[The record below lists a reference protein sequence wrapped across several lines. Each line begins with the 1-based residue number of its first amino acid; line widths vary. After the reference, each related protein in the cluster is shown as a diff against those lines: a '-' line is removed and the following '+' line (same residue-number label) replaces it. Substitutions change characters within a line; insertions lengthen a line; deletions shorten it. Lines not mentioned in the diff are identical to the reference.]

1 MSPRFR
7 LFLVIAFSGFI
18 GVLSF
23 QLVDIAA
30 LIAKLP
36 IPPGQAPQMSMAFVR
51 VLSIVQPGV
60 LVLAAAF
67 VGLIFAPKVGL
78 SAPAAQAFAERRA
91 ILPALRP
98 QLLPGVLGALIAGPA
113 IIATWLLWKPF
124 LTPAFVAKAEDFN
137 HVLPPVTRLLYGGI
151 TEEVLLRW
159 GFMSFLVWL
168 NWRLLQRGQGQPR
181 PACFVIGILLSAVIF
196 GAGHLPIAVAL
207 QGSATPAL
215 VSYVVFAN
223 SIFGVVAGYLYWK
236 KGLESA
242 VVAHALTHVV
252 FLAALALM

>member
-1 MSPRFR
+1 MSPRVR
-7 LFLVIAFSGFI
+7 LFLAIAGGGLV

-51 VLSIVQPGV
+51 ILSIVQPGL
-60 LVLAAAF
+60 LVVAAAF
-67 VGLIFAPKVGL
+67 VGLVFAPKVGL

-98 QLLPGVLGALIAGPA
+98 QLFPGLVGALIAGPA
-113 IIATWLLWKPF
+113 IIGSWLLWKPF

-137 HVLPPVTRLLYGGI
+137 HVLPPLTRLLYGGI

-159 GFMSFLVWL
+159 GLMSFLVWL
-168 NWRLLQRGQGQPR
+168 SWKLLQRGQGQPR
-181 PACFVIGILLSAVIF
+181 ATCFVIAIVFSAVIF

-207 QGSATPAL
+207 SGTPTPAL
-215 VSYVVFAN
+215 ISYVVFAN
-223 SIFGVVAGYLYWK
+223 SIFGVIAGYLYWK

-242 VVAHALTHVV
+242 IVAHALTHII
-252 FLAALALM
+252 FLAFLALA